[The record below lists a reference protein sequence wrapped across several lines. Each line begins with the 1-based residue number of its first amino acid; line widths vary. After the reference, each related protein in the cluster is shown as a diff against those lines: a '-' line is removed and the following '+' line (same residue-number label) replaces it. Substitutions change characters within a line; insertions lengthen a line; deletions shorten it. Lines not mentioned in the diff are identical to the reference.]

1 MGLSE
6 EKNID
11 GVETNEVSKDVKIAE
26 LENKIRIT
34 ENIGLC
40 MDNKIGMSRPVA
52 KAFIESLAINDLET
66 AFLILADH
74 IKFVKNKAKKE
85 LCARNP
91 NIQTKNNTGSLAI
104 RKAKE
109 LSKGKKGIDI
119 DALKQYM

>member
-74 IKFVKNKAKKE
+74 IKFVKNKAKKRIM
-85 LCARNP
+85 C
-91 NIQTKNNTGSLAI
+91 
-104 RKAKE
+104 
-109 LSKGKKGIDI
+109 KKS
-119 DALKQYM
+119 QYSNEK